1 PSTPPCSLTAFYAS
15 PSSLARRR
23 ISYERMQALRDATI
37 DENNVVQFIDVCY
50 CRGGLYALAM
60 EIPTLNQY
68 FQNVSEVKDAR
79 FRDNIL

>member
-1 PSTPPCSLTAFYAS
+1 
-15 PSSLARRR
+15 
-23 ISYERMQALRDATI
+23 MQALRDATI

-79 FRDNIL
+79 FRDTMKCEFCDCTRSIKVAWKTIDE

>member
-1 PSTPPCSLTAFYAS
+1 
-15 PSSLARRR
+15 
-23 ISYERMQALRDATI
+23 MQALRDATI

-79 FRDNIL
+79 FRDQCTMECEFCDCTRSIKVAWKTIDE